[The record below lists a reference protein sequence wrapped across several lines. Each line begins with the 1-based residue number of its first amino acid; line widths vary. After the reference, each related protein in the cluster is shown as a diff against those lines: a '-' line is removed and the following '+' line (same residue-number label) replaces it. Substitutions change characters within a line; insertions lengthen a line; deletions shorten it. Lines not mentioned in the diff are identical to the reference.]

1 METAPHIPYHNFVT
15 TKVPV
20 HTWAREFGA
29 NASFSIFENKKAKV
43 QGIWGKVNRNSAA
56 PFTEQNVT
64 PGRVRASLPSEFI
77 EKSFQ
82 YVCMHTIFDTRVE
95 LFPVFELYL

>member
-1 METAPHIPYHNFVT
+1 MAVACKNGMNVT
-15 TKVPV
+15 
-20 HTWAREFGA
+20 GY
-29 NASFSIFENKKAKV
+29 NK
-43 QGIWGKVNRNSAA
+43 S
-56 PFTEQNVT
+56 NVT

-95 LFPVFELYL
+95 LLPVVELYL